1 MRKTFLGGR
10 TGKRLEEVAHL
21 KGPENEF
28 PIPVFLSECSEKRE
42 VRGIESGSNLSEVS
56 TS

>member
-1 MRKTFLGGR
+1 MRKTSLGGK

-21 KGPENEF
+21 KGPEKEF
-28 PIPVFLSECSEKRE
+28 AIPVFLSECSEKRE
-42 VRGIESGSNLSEVS
+42 VRGPESGSNLSKVS